1 MSSCVAAVHFKE
13 RRGMVAKQS
22 GVKKN
27 KQWGFTLLEVL
38 LVVAIIAILA
48 GIVLIAINPSK
59 QLGDTRNAQRS
70 NDVTTI
76 LDAVY
81 QYSVDSN
88 AGIPSTITASA
99 TEICVTTGSPCT
111 TGGLIDLGVVT
122 SNAKYL
128 VGMPQD
134 PQCVTVCAVNGTGY
148 KIMKDANSRVTVSA
162 PFAESGKSI
171 SVTR

>member
-1 MSSCVAAVHFKE
+1 MVTKKVGVSSK
-13 RRGMVAKQS
+13 
-22 GVKKN
+22 

-38 LVVAIIAILA
+38 LVVAIISILA

-81 QYSVDSN
+81 QYSVDTN
-88 AGIPSTITASA
+88 AGIPASITATN
-99 TEICVTTGSPCT
+99 TEVCATTGALCT
-111 TGGLIDLGVVT
+111 SGGLIDLGVVT
-122 SNAKYL
+122 ANAKYL
-128 VGMPQD
+128 VAIPQD
-134 PQCVTVCAVNGTGY
+134 PKCTTVCAVNGTGY
-148 KIMKDANSRVTVSA
+148 KILKDVNNRVTVSA
-162 PFAESGKSI
+162 PFAESGKTI